1 MEIKK
6 QAKKL
11 RDSLQQLIYKI
22 INPLVHGMIKIGIT
36 PNLVTLLCDPDTNPR
51 FLRLLAWFRSHYG

>member
-36 PNLVTLLCDPDTNPR
+36 SRLVGSEMCIRD
-51 FLRLLAWFRSHYG
+51 SS

>member
-22 INPLVHGMIKIGIT
+22 INL
-36 PNLVTLLCDPDTNPR
+36 NSATLL
-51 FLRLLAWFRSHYG
+51 

>member
-36 PNLVTLLCDPDTNPR
+36 LIWLQQSDSSGT
-51 FLRLLAWFRSHYG
+51 